1 MAQMKA
7 YVMRKLGM
15 KNSLEFTEIHGKD
28 CTHAE
33 KFCKSQC
40 VAGLKSKKF
49 SPRALKEAV
58 IHLKKCID
66 QFVVREPFF
75 LK

>member
-1 MAQMKA
+1 MAQMKIYNTPMIVEGVTFA
-7 YVMRKLGM
+7 G
-15 KNSLEFTEIHGKD
+15 
-28 CTHAE
+28 
-33 KFCKSQC
+33 KFCKIQC
-40 VAGLKSKKF
+40 VAGLKGKKF